1 MTPQLLAIAVALVPL
16 LVVGVRFWR
25 VERRHRR
32 LALPTD
38 EVDVPTL
45 PMGCFTGR
53 LDLLS
58 DDELARRW
66 DVSGVVVRGGGDP
79 VVVASAASDRAI
91 YLDEMERRRDHPAGD
106 R

>member
-1 MTPQLLAIAVALVPL
+1 MIALVPL
-16 LVVGVRFWR
+16 LAVCAKFWW

-32 LALPTD
+32 LALPAD

-45 PMGCFTGR
+45 PMSCFTGR

-58 DDELARRW
+58 DHELARRW
-66 DVSGVVVRGGGDP
+66 DVSGAVVRGGGDP
-79 VVVASAASDRAI
+79 AVVASAANDRAI
-91 YLDEMERRRDHPAGD
+91 YLDEMERRRDHPAGS